1 MRITAWPWGY
11 RSLATLCLAAMA
23 GAGGCRS
30 IDRTHEEY
38 RSIATK
44 TLVVLAGTSLGELD
58 AQQAYLE
65 HKARQGWVVTW
76 VDLPESSD
84 AQQDLQNVRE
94 TLKAHQPE
102 QGAAFVLLIGGP
114 ASIPMGPWRIDGVE
128 EPIWSDLPLLMHGV
142 AAPRIGEC
150 IDARMVEEMFQK
162 PPRWC
167 VGRIPYDDPRLVDR
181 ILRTSIRFDEVD
193 DREPVAM
200 LTAPRMGAP
209 HIISMIMDEAREHLE
224 SAGFDATLYGEDT
237 PRDQK
242 LPTEQ
247 VPFGFIAGEHDV
259 ACFVRHG
266 FQLTMVARPVAAGS
280 VSSEARSDLDTPAA
294 QSMTESGYIP
304 ASTLEAAK
312 LSLAA
317 IARRL
322 QARYMKAHAPDVIK
336 PECHATLKHVGAAFT
351 ATLVPIDVPNADASG
366 VDISQAT
373 LVLAPE
379 GLTEMFLTPKGIAS
393 LWRERSPRL
402 VYSVAHGGRLPSN
415 TDGVASMLDGTISTP
430 AMFTLAID
438 DCVEEHGGEVVQGSP
453 LTIPTPESPAIFAST
468 GCQLAAPGDP
478 LIEQL
483 FRSGWIA
490 AYCGST
496 EINEPNPLIP
506 SIRAESNAAAFM
518 ASGLPIALAGHAT
531 LRHYLA
537 ESRSDPS
544 LYLMPGSREGMLTNL
559 ASYTVLGDP
568 TLVLPLSREA
578 VPTSD

>member
-1 MRITAWPWGY
+1 
-11 RSLATLCLAAMA
+11 
-23 GAGGCRS
+23 
-30 IDRTHEEY
+30 
-38 RSIATK
+38 
-44 TLVVLAGTSLGELD
+44 
-58 AQQAYLE
+58 
-65 HKARQGWVVTW
+65 
-76 VDLPESSD
+76 
-84 AQQDLQNVRE
+84 
-94 TLKAHQPE
+94 
-102 QGAAFVLLIGGP
+102 
-114 ASIPMGPWRIDGVE
+114 
-128 EPIWSDLPLLMHGV
+128 
-142 AAPRIGEC
+142 
-150 IDARMVEEMFQK
+150 
-162 PPRWC
+162 
-167 VGRIPYDDPRLVDR
+167 
-181 ILRTSIRFDEVD
+181 
-193 DREPVAM
+193 
-200 LTAPRMGAP
+200 
-209 HIISMIMDEAREHLE
+209 
-224 SAGFDATLYGEDT
+224 
-237 PRDQK
+237 
-242 LPTEQ
+242 
-247 VPFGFIAGEHDV
+247 
-259 ACFVRHG
+259 
-266 FQLTMVARPVAAGS
+266 
-280 VSSEARSDLDTPAA
+280 
-294 QSMTESGYIP
+294 
-304 ASTLEAAK
+304 
-312 LSLAA
+312 
-317 IARRL
+317 
-322 QARYMKAHAPDVIK
+322 VIK